1 MRGARAQQAWRGEW
15 CAKSGLQAVCN
26 FPQLHATNL
35 CEHQTKAVFDLK
47 LMVGLGEHKVVLDE
61 SGFSAYCFD
70 VDWGLNFCS
79 YREFGDE

>member
-1 MRGARAQQAWRGEW
+1 M
-15 CAKSGLQAVCN
+15 CN

-70 VDWGLNFCS
+70 VDWGLNFLCVTKFILHRPPFIVRCCKS
-79 YREFGDE
+79 VVG

>member
-1 MRGARAQQAWRGEW
+1 M
-15 CAKSGLQAVCN
+15 CN
-26 FPQLHATNL
+26 FPQLHVTNL
-35 CEHQTKAVFDLK
+35 CEHQTKAVVDLK

>member
-1 MRGARAQQAWRGEW
+1 MCIFSLLRV
-15 CAKSGLQAVCN
+15 S
-26 FPQLHATNL
+26 NL

-61 SGFSAYCFD
+61 SGFRAYCFD